1 MGCLISNPH
10 ESAMSSTTKPT
21 ARARKLFL
29 AGAQGETE
37 EWPVKKSPRVQISVT
52 VAADVLR
59 QLDQLAARYG
69 QTRAGLI
76 GLGIA
81 RVLRDG
87 L

>member
-1 MGCLISNPH
+1 
-10 ESAMSSTTKPT
+10 MSTITKPT
-21 ARARKLFL
+21 RPHQAFIEAPDAKPERPKPKRRPA
-29 AGAQGETE
+29 AA
-37 EWPVKKSPRVQISVT
+37 RVQISLT

-59 QLDQLAARYG
+59 QLDEMAGKYG

-76 GLGIA
+76 GIGIA

>member
-1 MGCLISNPH
+1 
-10 ESAMSSTTKPT
+10 MSSITKPT
-21 ARARKLFL
+21 RAQVAFMEAPDAKPEKPRPRRRPP
-29 AGAQGETE
+29 AA
-37 EWPVKKSPRVQISVT
+37 RVQISLK

-59 QLDQLAARYG
+59 QLDEMAGRYG

-76 GLGIA
+76 GIGIA

>member
-1 MGCLISNPH
+1 
-10 ESAMSSTTKPT
+10 MSTITKPT
-21 ARARKLFL
+21 RAQKSFIEG
-29 AGAQGETE
+29 APGAQPAKKASPAARV
-37 EWPVKKSPRVQISVT
+37 PVARSPRTQISVT
-52 VAADVLR
+52 VATEVLR
-59 QLDQLAARYG
+59 QLDELAARYG

>member
-1 MGCLISNPH
+1 
-10 ESAMSSTTKPT
+10 MSTITKPT
-21 ARARKLFL
+21 RAQRDFVAAAPGAKPARKPPAARA
-29 AGAQGETE
+29 
-37 EWPVKKSPRVQISVT
+37 PRTQISVT
-52 VAADVLR
+52 IATDVLR
-59 QLDQLAARYG
+59 QLDELAARYG

>member
-1 MGCLISNPH
+1 
-10 ESAMSSTTKPT
+10 MSSITKPSRADMQKAQKAFVEGAPSGRVSARKPT
-21 ARARKLFL
+21 AKVSR
-29 AGAQGETE
+29 T
-37 EWPVKKSPRVQISVT
+37 QISLT
-52 VAADVLR
+52 IADDVLR
-59 QLDQLAARYG
+59 QLDELAARYG

>member
-1 MGCLISNPH
+1 VILRKYEIN
-10 ESAMSSTTKPT
+10 MSTITKPT
-21 ARARKLFL
+21 RAQKAFVEAAPGAKAARKP
-29 AGAQGETE
+29 AA
-37 EWPVKKSPRVQISVT
+37 SRAPRTQISVT
-52 VAADVLR
+52 VATDVLR